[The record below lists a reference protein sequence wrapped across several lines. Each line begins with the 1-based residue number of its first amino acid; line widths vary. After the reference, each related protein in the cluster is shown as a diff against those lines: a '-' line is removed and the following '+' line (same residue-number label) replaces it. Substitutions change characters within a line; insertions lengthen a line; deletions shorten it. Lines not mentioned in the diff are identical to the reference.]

1 MEQKQNLIL
10 SPHVDDELLGCFSYL
25 NDKTF
30 VMECGA
36 DEFHVVD
43 REERLREL
51 QDLADHCKFS
61 YEVFD
66 NIVNNYDDTIFI
78 EEALH
83 RLVEI
88 NYNLG
93 LLEES
98 KKIAKILG
106 YNYNSSE
113 WYENSYSLINKD
125 YKIEQKKL
133 KKASKDK
140 ETSLVKKMINRILN
154 R

>member
-43 REERLREL
+43 REERLCEL

-66 NIVNNYDDTIFI
+66 NIYPFIF
-78 EEALH
+78 
-83 RLVEI
+83 
-88 NYNLG
+88 
-93 LLEES
+93 
-98 KKIAKILG
+98 
-106 YNYNSSE
+106 
-113 WYENSYSLINKD
+113 
-125 YKIEQKKL
+125 
-133 KKASKDK
+133 
-140 ETSLVKKMINRILN
+140 
-154 R
+154 